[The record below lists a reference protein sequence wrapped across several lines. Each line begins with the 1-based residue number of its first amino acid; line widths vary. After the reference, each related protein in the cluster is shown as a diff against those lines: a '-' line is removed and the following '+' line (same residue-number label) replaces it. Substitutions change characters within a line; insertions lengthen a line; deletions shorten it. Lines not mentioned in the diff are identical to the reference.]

1 MSFAYIFIIF
11 ATLYIVALGGFYF
24 VDKFKKPDK
33 TVIKTD
39 ATQTTQI
46 SKTGES
52 LEANTLPK
60 VDIAGGLLFL
70 VSSLN
75 EDAQKKGNYVLL
87 DYDIAYPRL
96 FYADI
101 AALAKLIDAMAQI
114 FLLNVSNS
122 TVTIKFLLS
131 NYYKNNIKFTLSVHC
146 DHDFFTV
153 KSTPRVNMNAQSR
166 KYYETAMALAEQNG
180 SSIRF
185 EFDHGVRISTEISLR
200 LCGDKLD
207 LMQSFKIKNPKNF
220 SALVAEPNP
229 YSFNIIKKDLEF
241 IGIDV
246 KPSNEWSIVKR
257 HIEDMI
263 FRPNVVFIEES
274 LLREID
280 DALATLLIEKKIALV
295 VLKTTNAAV
304 NLNLKIRVWTL
315 VQPYLSDTLVRIL
328 NEAYEFETQNGDKI

>member
-1 MSFAYIFIIF
+1 
-11 ATLYIVALGGFYF
+11 
-24 VDKFKKPDK
+24 
-33 TVIKTD
+33 
-39 ATQTTQI
+39 
-46 SKTGES
+46 
-52 LEANTLPK
+52 
-60 VDIAGGLLFL
+60 
-70 VSSLN
+70 
-75 EDAQKKGNYVLL
+75 
-87 DYDIAYPRL
+87 
-96 FYADI
+96 
-101 AALAKLIDAMAQI
+101 
-114 FLLNVSNS
+114 
-122 TVTIKFLLS
+122 
-131 NYYKNNIKFTLSVHC
+131 
-146 DHDFFTV
+146 
-153 KSTPRVNMNAQSR
+153 MNAQSR

-180 SSIRF
+180 STIRF
-185 EFDHGVRISTEISLR
+185 EFDHGVHISTEISLR
-200 LCGDKLD
+200 LCDDKLD

-229 YSFNIIKKDLEF
+229 HSFNIIKKDLEF

-280 DALATLLIEKKIALV
+280 GALSTLLIEKKIALV

-304 NLNLKIRVWTL
+304 NLNPKIRVWTL